1 MVIRQ
6 LDLAADSDEPPDPTE
21 ETAATNVDRHKQ
33 QEKP

>member
-6 LDLAADSDEPPDPTE
+6 LDLAADSGEPPGPTE

-33 QEKP
+33 KEKP